1 MSNGPLAGVRV
12 FDLTMWMVGPWC
24 SVQLG
29 ALGAEVVHIEQPDV
43 DWSTLGAGVPPLI
56 NGTSVG
62 YIAWNMNKR
71 GLSLGMKSPEDR
83 TVAYELLKTSDV
95 FLINMTPGVADRLGV
110 GYDIV
115 SGINPQIVY
124 CAITGWGE
132 SGPMALLPGADTPA
146 QYVTGFA
153 TGTGVPD
160 GDDEINRHFTQMDAT
175 SGNYA
180 AQAIL
185 MGLLAR
191 KRTGK
196 GQRIHVSMLRAGS
209 ALQSVR
215 IGEYLAA
222 LTSRIELVTAVIILP
237 QRQTALLAKQA
248 AQVDVL
254 SGGRLRLGIGIG
266 WNDVEY
272 EALNENFHDRGK
284 RSEEQVELL
293 RALWTNE
300 IVDFQGRWHSI
311 PGAGIKPLPVQRP
324 IPVWFGGGRSDGV
337 LRRIARMGDGWF
349 PQLQADEQGRE
360 RMAAFRNFVAEAGRS
375 QDDVGVDARV
385 ALSRGGVDG
394 ALRDADAWREMGA
407 SHVSFNTLRAG
418 LASADEHIDA
428 LRRFKEA
435 AG

>member
-1 MSNGPLAGVRV
+1 
-12 FDLTMWMVGPWC
+12 MVTFG
-24 SVQLG
+24 
-29 ALGAEVVHIEQPDV
+29 
-43 DWSTLGAGVPPLI
+43 
-56 NGTSVG
+56 
-62 YIAWNMNKR
+62 
-71 GLSLGMKSPEDR
+71 
-83 TVAYELLKTSDV
+83 
-95 FLINMTPGVADRLGV
+95 
-110 GYDIV
+110 
-115 SGINPQIVY
+115 
-124 CAITGWGE
+124 
-132 SGPMALLPGADTPA
+132 
-146 QYVTGFA
+146 
-153 TGTGVPD
+153 
-160 GDDEINRHFTQMDAT
+160 
-175 SGNYA
+175 
-180 AQAIL
+180 
-185 MGLLAR
+185 
-191 KRTGK
+191 
-196 GQRIHVSMLRAGS
+196 
-209 ALQSVR
+209 
-215 IGEYLAA
+215 YLAA

-272 EALNENFHDRGK
+272 EGLGENFHDRGK

-300 IVDFQGRWHSI
+300 TVDFQGRWHSI

-385 ALSRGGVDG
+385 ALSRGGIDG
-394 ALRDADAWREMGA
+394 ALRDAGAWQEMGA
-407 SHVSFNTLRAG
+407 THVSFNTLRAG
-418 LASADEHIDA
+418 LGSADEHIDA